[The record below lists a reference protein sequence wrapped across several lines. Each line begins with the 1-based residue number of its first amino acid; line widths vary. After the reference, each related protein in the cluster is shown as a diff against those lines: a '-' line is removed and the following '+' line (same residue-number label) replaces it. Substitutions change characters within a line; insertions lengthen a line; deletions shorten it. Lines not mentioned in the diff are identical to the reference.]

1 MREYLKK
8 AFCFPLLKADIAK
21 YLLSKIRKTDVAI
34 KFTEQKRRHDGCRV
48 LADKFIS
55 H

>member
-1 MREYLKK
+1 VFY
-8 AFCFPLLKADIAK
+8 FPSLKADIAK
-21 YLLSKIRKTDVAI
+21 YLPSKISKAAVAI

-48 LADKFIS
+48 LADKFIL